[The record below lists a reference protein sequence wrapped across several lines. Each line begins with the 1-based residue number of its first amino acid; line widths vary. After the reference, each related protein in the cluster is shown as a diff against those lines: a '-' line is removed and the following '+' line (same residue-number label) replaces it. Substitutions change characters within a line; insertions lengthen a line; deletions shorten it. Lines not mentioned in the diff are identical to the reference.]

1 MAGGKIIGQG
11 EKPSYPL
18 PVLDW
23 GRNQGK
29 AGTCAIEVKMAAGG
43 GAGPK
48 RPISLA
54 WERMDWLGGGGDG
67 LSQNMEVWE
76 VSFPF

>member
-1 MAGGKIIGQG
+1 MAGGKIIGHG

-23 GRNQGK
+23 GWNQGK

-54 WERMDWLGGGGDG
+54 WERMDWLGGGRRWTVLEYGSLG
-67 LSQNMEVWE
+67 S
-76 VSFPF
+76 